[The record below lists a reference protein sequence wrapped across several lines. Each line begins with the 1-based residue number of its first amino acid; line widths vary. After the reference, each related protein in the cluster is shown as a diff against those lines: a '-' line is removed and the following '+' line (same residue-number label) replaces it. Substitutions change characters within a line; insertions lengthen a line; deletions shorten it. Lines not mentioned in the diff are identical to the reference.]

1 MFAQHLGFGDNGCR
15 MLGES
20 PLARKEKM
28 LQWLGWAFLFAL
40 PFGTKKYLGALGL
53 AFTSQYVTEYSSAF
67 LYATDLFAIALALI
81 ALGAAPRIFGETL
94 RRAWSVLLVLAV
106 GAGSLMF
113 AAHTAIG
120 VYSLA
125 RLAIALLA
133 FVAVAS
139 LVSGRYLT
147 VRAAL
152 SAFAASAA
160 FQSFVGLL
168 QFARGRSVGLWF
180 LGESAV
186 FDGTKGVAR
195 VLLEGERYLR
205 AYGTVP
211 HANILAAF
219 LVAGLVGACVWFV
232 LAVAERRRGPAIGA
246 SMGVLLIAAGLV
258 VTFSRSG
265 WIVSLVALVGTAL
278 VGFTTPHTRR
288 GTLWLAALIVVT
300 AGALWVSLGWAIA
313 PRAGFAASEL
323 SVSHRFL
330 YNEIGFET
338 ITDHP
343 LGVGIGNQV
352 IESVT
357 EERYQSR
364 GLGNWWEWQPVH
376 NLYLLV
382 ASELGLPGFV
392 IFALLLFWLFAARKE
407 TDDPFPVR
415 AATALFV
422 AFLVFGLFD
431 HFFWD
436 LQAGRLL
443 FWATAALLWGALARP
458 VPSPARVAPHGT
470 VR

>member
-1 MFAQHLGFGDNGCR
+1 

-28 LQWLGWAFLFAL
+28 LRWLGWAFLFAV
-40 PFGTKKYLGALGL
+40 PFGTKKYLGTLGL

-67 LYATDLFAIALALI
+67 LYATDLFSVALTLVV
-81 ALGAAPRIFGETL
+81 LGAAPRIFFATL
-94 RRAWSVLLVLAV
+94 RRAWAVLVVLAV
-106 GAGSLMF
+106 GVGSLMF

-120 VYSLA
+120 AYSLA
-125 RLAIALLA
+125 RLAVAFLAL
-133 FVAVAS
+133 FAVAS
-139 LVSGRYLT
+139 LVRGRYLT
-147 VRAAL
+147 VRVAL

-160 FQSFVGLL
+160 FQSVMGLL

-186 FDGTKGVAR
+186 FDTTKGVAR
-195 VLLEGERYLR
+195 VFLEGERYLR

-232 LAVAERRRGPAIGA
+232 LAVTERRLLRAILAG
-246 SMGVLLIAAGLV
+246 MGVLLIAAGLV

-265 WIVSLVALVGTAL
+265 WIVALIALFGTAIA
-278 VGFTTPHTRR
+278 GFATPSARR
-288 GTLWLAALIVVT
+288 GTLWLAALIAVT
-300 AGALWVSLGWAIA
+300 AGALWVSLGWAIV
-313 PRAGFAASEL
+313 PRAGFTSSEP

-338 ITDHP
+338 VVDHP
-343 LGVGIGNQV
+343 LGVGIGNQIV
-352 IESVT
+352 ESVS

-382 ASELGLPGFV
+382 AAELGIPGLAV
-392 IFALLLFWLFAARKE
+392 LLLTLFWLFAARKE
-407 TDDPFPVR
+407 ADDPFPAR
-415 AATALFV
+415 ATTVLFV

-443 FWATAALLWGALARP
+443 FWATAALLLGALARP
-458 VPSPARVAPHGT
+458 APSRVSVAPHST